1 MMWLITSQWVTRS
14 ERHVWWSSCAL
25 CLLNRCV
32 DDKIFC
38 HISKWRNH
46 GWGELRKPRW
56 EHNKLCPYDKYRSLW
71 FAAVV
76 THRLYEWQV
85 TRWEGL
91 SLLGLWTLQ
100 TVTQAQYRGQQ
111 STFGNQVKPVRVMLS
126 IAEVVQHWAV
136 FISTQTTWLEDATH
150 VSDLAVGV
158 GLCSNNEKTPVLFGE
173 NSTSGCLLLLSRQNL
188 TQCNLLRSVT

>member
-1 MMWLITSQWVTRS
+1 MMWLITSQWVTQA
-14 ERHVWWSSCAL
+14 ERHVWWGSCAS
-25 CLLNRCV
+25 LLNRCV

-38 HISKWRNH
+38 HLSKWRNH

-56 EHNKLCPYDKYRSLW
+56 EHNKLCPYDEYSSLC

-100 TVTQAQYRGQQ
+100 TITQAQYRGQQ
-111 STFGNQVKPVRVMLS
+111 STFGNQVKPVESCCQLLKSYSSELCLFQPKQLDLKMQHMFLTWQW
-126 IAEVVQHWAV
+126 AEDSVPIMRRHQCCLGRIQHQDV
-136 FISTQTTWLEDATH
+136 CYH
-150 VSDLAVGV
+150 
-158 GLCSNNEKTPVLFGE
+158 
-173 NSTSGCLLLLSRQNL
+173 
-188 TQCNLLRSVT
+188 SVDRT